1 MELTQAQRH
10 HQRLFEDFGYLH
22 IPGVFADDADW
33 IIEEYERVLQD
44 NDVPLQGT
52 ERRGCSN
59 VIEGSARLCTMID
72 NPVLVEALSAI
83 MGDDFNYLGSSGEL
97 MVGDGMWH
105 PDGRFPIVRFVK
117 VILYL
122 DHLTQDTGALRL
134 VPGSHLQNWPGEN
147 IDTQTRWGISDHE
160 MPCVSRPN
168 APGDV
173 VLFNQNTLHNSLNG
187 GNARRLLVMGFASSC
202 HSEEEISDFKGRYA
216 SPQYSDIMLETA
228 GPERMRHLRQPLELS
243 TQK

>member
-1 MELTQAQRH
+1 MELTKTQRH
-10 HQRLFEDFGYLH
+10 HRRFFDDFGYLH
-22 IPGVFADDADW
+22 LPGIFAEDIDW
-33 IIEEYERVLQD
+33 IIEEYERVLQY
-44 NDVPLQGT
+44 NGVPLQGT

-72 NPVLVEALSAI
+72 RPLLVETLSAI
-83 MGDDFNYLGSSGEL
+83 MDADFNYLGSSGEL

-122 DHLTQDTGALRL
+122 DHLTPDTGALRL

-147 IDTQTRWGISDHE
+147 IDTQARWGISDHE
-160 MPCVSRPN
+160 MPCVSLDN
-168 APGDV
+168 TPGDV

-187 GNARRLLVMGFASSC
+187 GNARRMLVMGFTSSC
-202 HSEEEISDFKGRYA
+202 QSEAEVNDFKGRF
-216 SPQYSDIMLETA
+216 STPQYSDIMLETA
-228 GPERMRHLRQPLELS
+228 GPERMRHLRQPLKLGK
-243 TQK
+243 QQ